1 MLSAAFYIVLSSSLV
16 SLFWADAV
24 FASTKHRDPE
34 VTGIILGNSQIP
46 YISPVTGS
54 HAYSSTYAFVSSRGS
69 SFDECWTI
77 APFHLGIDASVCTG
91 LLNNFVGA
99 RVTLSLVFEDTRL
112 SICPDSTGCCSVT
125 NLTFDASLCRTSLT
139 MGCRVALR
147 EPGQA
152 SLRMLIS
159 TLNGEVLLQSRSFI
173 VKLLCPHPLATVT
186 PAVVSSLFLSGCDT
200 GSVSSWSDAF
210 VSASMLVHKSH
221 APVFYPDAVI
231 ASYYEVFWTYRN
243 NINGGVSAKGFLHND
258 FDDVAEKLGAYVFQG
273 CGRIEDGRYLY
284 FKYPHEMHI
293 GHPRAPS
300 RLFFI
305 ESSLILRL
313 LVFRFSVHC
322 ITVFSLLCGM
332 LTFL

>member
-1 MLSAAFYIVLSSSLV
+1 MLSAAFSIVLSTSLV

-46 YISPVTGS
+46 YISPVTDS
-54 HAYSSTYAFVSSRGS
+54 HAYSSTFAFVSSRGS
-69 SFDECWTI
+69 RLDECGTI
-77 APFHLGIDASVCTG
+77 APFHLGIDTSVCTG

-99 RVTLSLVFEDTRL
+99 RVTLSLVFEDTGL
-112 SICPDSTGCCSVT
+112 SICPDTTECCSIT
-125 NLTFDASLCRTSLT
+125 NLTFDASLCRTSFLK
-139 MGCRVALR
+139 MECRVALR

-152 SLRMLIS
+152 SLRVLIS

-173 VKLLCPHPLATVT
+173 VKLLCPHPLAAVT
-186 PAVVSSLFLSGCDT
+186 PAVDSSLFLSGCDT

-243 NINGGVSAKGFLHND
+243 NINGGLSAKGFLHND
-258 FDDVAEKLGAYVFQG
+258 FDDAAEKLGAYVFQG

-300 RLFFI
+300 QLFFI
-305 ESSLILRL
+305 ELSFIL
-313 LVFRFSVHC
+313 
-322 ITVFSLLCGM
+322 
-332 LTFL
+332 